1 MEERVGF
8 REAEC
13 VSKEVRWGGEGEDRW
28 VGGGR
33 NREGGKIREEGKE
46 EGVEKVEKLGRG
58 KGGLV

>member
-1 MEERVGF
+1 M
-8 REAEC
+8 
-13 VSKEVRWGGEGEDRW
+13 GGEGEDRW
-28 VGGGR
+28 VGGGS